1 MPTVSSKVNI
11 AKQHQAPPKKIEQE
25 DEEIVPVHKKNK
37 KKLHKKHKD
46 DGAPKSGAEKDM
58 YKSLKKK
65 DASTSDLQGYASDQL
80 GEMSDKVAG
89 KHVDRLGNRADKYQS
104 EQEKEDD
111 FDKKMDLQAK
121 SQWYTGEE
129 WLKPKPTP
137 GKLCYNATDP
147 LDQVNPLDATLTPCK
162 PKKLAPAADAKP
174 MVNKMKASH
183 MMRMKPINGQI
194 EEDDG
199 EEQRPSYA
207 RSGAFLHR
215 MRPST
220 RQFVQI
226 DQQVEIDQP
235 KSDKIEINF
244 VQENVNLD
252 EDEKSDTQET
262 EVSNENAELIMQQT
276 DNI

>member
-1 MPTVSSKVNI
+1 
-11 AKQHQAPPKKIEQE
+11 
-25 DEEIVPVHKKNK
+25 
-37 KKLHKKHKD
+37 
-46 DGAPKSGAEKDM
+46 
-58 YKSLKKK
+58 
-65 DASTSDLQGYASDQL
+65 
-80 GEMSDKVAG
+80 
-89 KHVDRLGNRADKYQS
+89 
-104 EQEKEDD
+104 
-111 FDKKMDLQAK
+111 
-121 SQWYTGEE
+121 
-129 WLKPKPTP
+129 
-137 GKLCYNATDP
+137 
-147 LDQVNPLDATLTPCK
+147 
-162 PKKLAPAADAKP
+162 
-174 MVNKMKASH
+174 MKASH
-183 MMRMKPINGQI
+183 MMRMKQKNGQI

-207 RSGAFLHR
+207 RPGAFLHR